1 MRAPQAGFLLYKAG
15 NLSNFAALGFAPQ
28 SLLSAVAA
36 VQFVSNV
43 VFSYVIL
50 KTSTS
55 RRVLCGVAAIITGV
69 VLLVCFGSHASARYT
84 PRQLS
89 AFFGGGPFVVW
100 VLVLAASGGAAYVQ
114 YASTA
119 AGTTTRVWL
128 ARALRLRWRG
138 ARLRGRAR
146 LAVRGAKAKLARAAN
161 RHGGHRRTRSD
172 SEGEDIGDAAV
183 PLAGPDSAAEARHI
197 FEGYENSSVAPDVD
211 EGSDGSSDGEGGL
224 AALAEA
230 SAPRRSTA
238 TTAQALSASR
248 AAPLCFALFS
258 AAVGTF
264 SILFS
269 KCTATC
275 VRYAGHDGYNPAKD
289 ASVYFFVIMLVLT
302 GVVWDKQMNKALSLF
317 PAATILPLMQVAWTL
332 LAVMTGGI
340 FFQEFATL
348 QDRNAG
354 LFALGILIM
363 LVGVVFLVPPKAE
376 QTTGPPAESAAAPR
390 AAVAGEE
397 PPPLP
402 ARPGTRAA
410 LLQAQATVAQPPLQ
424 KSNGSLGAFEAVS
437 FSLFTVPTVK
447 EAVEVAEAEGHELP
461 AYLKLERRMATAGDT
476 LEEVAEELLSQAE
489 AAAQAAQALIRP
501 PPLPPK
507 PAAPPL
513 PPRPSVPKP
522 PGDVELGSLPSASGS
537 S

>member
-1 MRAPQAGFLLYKAG
+1 MHPSRLLAAALLTAASTPDDATTRRQCRLLTVRAPQAGFLLYKAG

-69 VLLVCFGSHASARYT
+69 VLLVCFGSHASAKYT

-89 AFFGGGPFVVW
+89 GFFGGGPFVVW

-119 AGTTTRVWL
+119 AGTSARVWL

-146 LAVRGAKAKLARAAN
+146 LAVRGAKAKLARAAK
-161 RHGGHRRTRSD
+161 RQGGHRRTRSD
-172 SEGEDIGDAAV
+172 SEGEDLGDAAV

-197 FEGYENSSVAPDVD
+197 FEGYENSSVAPDGD

-224 AALAEA
+224 AALAGA
-230 SAPRRSTA
+230 SAPLRSTA
-238 TTAQALSASR
+238 AAAQALSASR

-275 VRYAGHDGYNPAKD
+275 VRAAGQDGYNPAKD

-302 GVVWDKQMNKALSLF
+302 GVVWDKQMNRALSLF
-317 PAATILPLMQVAWTL
+317 PAATILPLMQVSWTL
-332 LAVMTGGI
+332 IAVMTGGI

-348 QDRNAG
+348 QGRNAG
-354 LFALGILIM
+354 LFGLGILIM
-363 LVGVVFLVPPKAE
+363 LAGVVFLVPPKAE
-376 QTTGPPAESAAAPR
+376 EPTGAPVESTAAPR
-390 AAVAGEE
+390 AAIAGEE

-402 ARPGTRAA
+402 ARPGTRGA
-410 LLQAQATVAQPPLQ
+410 LLQAQAAPAQPPSLQ
-424 KSNGSLGAFEAVS
+424 RSNVSLGAFEAVS
-437 FSLFTVPTVK
+437 FSLFTVPTVR
-447 EAVEVAEAEGHELP
+447 AWQTRWP
-461 AYLKLERRMATAGDT
+461 A
-476 LEEVAEELLSQAE
+476 S
-489 AAAQAAQALIRP
+489 
-501 PPLPPK
+501 
-507 PAAPPL
+507 
-513 PPRPSVPKP
+513 PR
-522 PGDVELGSLPSASGS
+522 GA
-537 S
+537 

>member
-55 RRVLCGVAAIITGV
+55 RRVLCGVAAIILGV

-89 AFFGGGPFVVW
+89 GFFGGGPFVVW

-119 AGTTTRVWL
+119 AGTTARVWL

-146 LAVRGAKAKLARAAN
+146 LAVRGAKAKLARAAK
-161 RHGGHRRTRSD
+161 RQGGHRRTRSD
-172 SEGEDIGDAAV
+172 SEGEDVGDAAV

-197 FEGYENSSVAPDVD
+197 FEGYENSSVAPDGD
-211 EGSDGSSDGEGGL
+211 DGSDGSSDGEGGL

-238 TTAQALSASR
+238 TTAQALSTSR

-275 VRYAGHDGYNPAKD
+275 VRFAGHDGYNPAKD

-332 LAVMTGGI
+332 LAVLTGGI

-348 QDRNAG
+348 QGRNSG

-363 LVGVVFLVPPKAE
+363 LAGVVFLVY
-376 QTTGPPAESAAAPR
+376 GSLVMNIAAACTRLTRALSIPLLAGRPKPR
-390 AAVAGEE
+390 NLGRLLS
-397 PPPLP
+397 PPLHLAP
-402 ARPGTRAA
+402 
-410 LLQAQATVAQPPLQ
+410 LLQARSRRRFLRGLVRAGRCCRRKPLLC
-424 KSNGSLGAFEAVS
+424 SHRCNA
-437 FSLFTVPTVK
+437 
-447 EAVEVAEAEGHELP
+447 
-461 AYLKLERRMATAGDT
+461 ATA
-476 LEEVAEELLSQAE
+476 
-489 AAAQAAQALIRP
+489 ALAR
-501 PPLPPK
+501 
-507 PAAPPL
+507 
-513 PPRPSVPKP
+513 
-522 PGDVELGSLPSASGS
+522 S
-537 S
+537 SRCRFLFSPFRRSRRRWRLQRRRATSCPHT

>member
-1 MRAPQAGFLLYKAG
+1 MRATQAGFLLYKAG

-89 AFFGGGPFVVW
+89 GFFGGGPFVVW

-119 AGTTTRVWL
+119 AGTTARVWL

-146 LAVRGAKAKLARAAN
+146 LAVRGAKAKLARAAK
-161 RHGGHRRTRSD
+161 RQGGHRRTRSD
-172 SEGEDIGDAAV
+172 SEEDVGDSAV

-197 FEGYENSSVAPDVD
+197 FEGYENSSVAPDGD
-211 EGSDGSSDGEGGL
+211 EGSEGSSDGEGGL

-238 TTAQALSASR
+238 TTTQALAASR

-275 VRYAGHDGYNPAKD
+275 VRAAGQDGYNPAKD

-302 GVVWDKQMNKALSLF
+302 GVVWDKQMNRALSLF

-348 QDRNAG
+348 QGSNAG

-363 LVGVVFLVPPKAE
+363 LAGVVFLVPPKAE
-376 QTTGPPAESAAAPR
+376 ESTGALAESAAAPR
-390 AAVAGEE
+390 AAAAGEE

-402 ARPGTRAA
+402 ARPLPGTRGA
-410 LLQAQATVAQPPLQ
+410 LLQAQATASQPPPLQ
-424 KSNGSLGAFEAVS
+424 RSNGSLGAFEAVS
-437 FSLFTVPTVK
+437 FSLFTVPTVRN
-447 EAVEVAEAEGHELP
+447 A
-461 AYLKLERRMATAGDT
+461 RRAAS
-476 LEEVAEELLSQAE
+476 SQH
-489 AAAQAAQALIRP
+489 
-501 PPLPPK
+501 
-507 PAAPPL
+507 APT
-513 PPRPSVPKP
+513 
-522 PGDVELGSLPSASGS
+522 
-537 S
+537 